1 MSFATVDGLRLHYQ
15 TVGQGPPVLL
25 IHGWASS
32 WRMWTRSMSRL
43 AEAGYQAWA
52 VDLIGFGQ
60 SDKPADGWYSLDRY
74 SHTLSA
80 FCEQMGLD
88 RPAVVGH
95 SMGGTIAL
103 DLAVRR
109 RTRVLLAVAP
119 VVNGALSYS
128 LHLLL
133 TSRLARWLF
142 GWTRNRAFF
151 SMLGE
156 MKLVATPG
164 LFRDPVRRRNHQ
176 DLRATTV
183 NAAVGSLRTV
193 VSSNLEKDLPTICA
207 PTLVL
212 VGGRD
217 AVVSPAQGKLAG
229 QLIPQAQ
236 LVVWPDAT
244 HQLIDERGDEFDA
257 LMLDHLGQAL
267 ARRRA
272 AAPATASGPEP

>member
-1 MSFATVDGLRLHYQ
+1 MG
-15 TVGQGPPVLL
+15 
-25 IHGWASS
+25 
-32 WRMWTRSMSRL
+32 RL
-43 AEAGYQAWA
+43 AQAGYQAWA

-60 SDKPADGWYSLDRY
+60 SDKPGDGWYSLDRY
-74 SHTLSA
+74 TRTLSV
-80 FCEQMGLD
+80 FFEQMGLD

-109 RTRVLLAVAP
+109 KTRALLAVAP

-128 LHLLL
+128 LNLLL
-133 TSRLARWLF
+133 TSPIARWLF
-142 GWTRNRAFF
+142 GWTRKRTFF

-193 VSSNLEKDLPTICA
+193 VSSNLEQELPGIGA
-207 PTLVL
+207 PTLIL

-217 AVVSPAQGKLAG
+217 AVVSPSQGKLAG
-229 QLIPQAQ
+229 RLIPQAQ

-244 HQLIDERGDEFDA
+244 HQLIDERGDDFDA
-257 LMLDHLGQAL
+257 LMLDHLGTAL

-272 AAPATASGPEP
+272 DAPSAASRPEP